1 VVVWISPDD
10 VLLIRRVRRGRV
22 YYLAPG
28 VAVSA
33 AETPG
38 VAAGR
43 AAHTLLGMDAAVGKV
58 LHAQVFAGVD
68 HFFFAARG
76 LSELDENVEL
86 PESDDFELDGEL
98 EGTFE
103 IARLQATT
111 LLAYDVRPWA
121 LARSVARAAG
131 STSHRNSSI

>member
-1 VVVWISPDD
+1 VWISEDD

-28 VAVSA
+28 VAVGEI
-33 AETPG
+33 ETPG

-43 AAHTLLGMDAAVGKV
+43 AARTLLGMETAVGHV

-68 HFFFAARG
+68 HFFFAARA
-76 LSELDENVEL
+76 LSEFDESVDL

-103 IARLQATT
+103 IARLPATT

-121 LARSVARAAG
+121 LARSVARAAPAI
-131 STSHRNSSI
+131 SHRNSSI

>member
-1 VVVWISPDD
+1 MTGTAPHAHVVVWISGED

-22 YYLAPG
+22 NYLAPG
-28 VAVSA
+28 VAVA
-33 AETPG
+33 EVETPG

-43 AAHTLLGMDAAVGKV
+43 AARTLFGIEAAVGEV

-68 HFFFAARG
+68 HFFFAARA
-76 LSELDENVEL
+76 LSEFDDSVEL

-98 EGTFE
+98 DGTFE
-103 IARLQATT
+103 IARLPATT

-121 LARSVARAAG
+121 LARSVAR
-131 STSHRNSSI
+131 SS